1 MPQEVILT
9 QGSQEWLDFRV
20 LHRMASET
28 PAVMGVSPYQKPSDI
43 RRIKNGGG
51 SGFVN
56 SAMRQGTA
64 QEPIARAAYEERYEP
79 MRPAVFVQGAYGAS
93 LDGINM
99 GLTGIWEVKTPVDG
113 SSSERWKA
121 AEKGELLPYDYAQV
135 QHQLMVTGASW
146 CHFCVWDVEL
156 QDFILVHVNP
166 DPDYWLTI
174 EMEWDAFWEN
184 LGLRTDRAWSKAVKE
199 YKEAKAAVDAVTE
212 RFDLAKIALQ
222 ELLVG
227 EENEGGGVRVQRI
240 TVKGRT
246 DWKRVEKE
254 LLQEA
259 DLSAYKTADTTQIRI
274 NEIKEQL

>member
-28 PAVMGVSPYQKPSDI
+28 PAVMGLSPYQRPSDI

-64 QEPIARAAYEERYEP
+64 QEPIARAAYELDYEP
-79 MRPAVFVQGAYGAS
+79 MRPTVFVDGAYGAS

-99 GLTGIWEVKTPVDG
+99 DLTGIWEVKTPVDG
-113 SSSERWKA
+113 SSSERWA
-121 AEKGELLPYDYAQV
+121 LAVKGELTPYDYAQV
-135 QHQLMVTGASW
+135 QHQLMVTQASW
-146 CHFCVWDVEL
+146 CHFCVWDVES
-156 QDFILVHVNP
+156 QTYMLVHVKP

-199 YKEAKAAVDAVTE
+199 YKDAKAAVDAVTE

-274 NEIKEQL
+274 NEIKE

>member
-9 QGSQEWLDFRV
+9 QGSQEWLDFRI

-43 RRIKNGGG
+43 RRIKNGGS

-56 SAMRQGTA
+56 SAMRQGTQ
-64 QEPIARAAYEERYEP
+64 QEPIARAAYEQRYEP
-79 MRPAVFVQGAYGAS
+79 MRPAVFVNGAYGAS

-99 GLTGIWEVKTPVDG
+99 DLTGIWEVKTPADG

-121 AEKGELLPYDYAQV
+121 AEQGELLPYDMAQV

-146 CHFCVWDVEL
+146 CHFCVWDVEA

-166 DPDYWLTI
+166 QPDYWLMI
-174 EMEWDAFWEN
+174 EMEWDTFWGN
-184 LGLRTDRAWSKAVKE
+184 LGLRTDRKWAVAVKD
-199 YKEAKAAVDAVTE
+199 YKIAKMVYEDAVAAY
-212 RFDLAKIALQ
+212 DLAKIGLQ

-227 EENEGGGVRVQRI
+227 DENEGGGVRVQRI
-240 TVKGRT
+240 TVKGQT
-246 DWKRVEKE
+246 DWAKVKSHYCLDDEVLEQFKKPN
-254 LLQEA
+254 
-259 DLSAYKTADTTQIRI
+259 STQIRI
-274 NEIKEQL
+274 NEIKE

>member
-9 QGSQEWLDFRV
+9 QGSQEWLDFRI

-28 PAVMGVSPYQKPSDI
+28 PAVMGVSPYQRPSDI

-64 QEPIARAAYEERYEP
+64 QEPIARAAYELDYEP
-79 MRPAVFVQGAYGAS
+79 MRPAVFVDGAYGAS

-99 GLTGIWEVKTPVDG
+99 DLTGIWEVKTPVDG
-113 SSSERWKA
+113 SSSERWA
-121 AEKGELLPYDYAQV
+121 LAVKGELTPYDYAQV
-135 QHQLMVTGASW
+135 QHQLMVTQASW
-146 CHFCVWDVEL
+146 CHFCVWDVES
-156 QDFILVHVNP
+156 QTYMLVHVKP

-199 YKEAKAAVDAVTE
+199 YKEAKLKWEEATASY
-212 RFDLAKIALQ
+212 DLTKIALQ

-240 TVKGRT
+240 TVRGQT
-246 DWKRVEKE
+246 DWKKVKE
-254 LLQEA
+254 HYCLE
-259 DLSAYKTADTTQIRI
+259 DSALEQFKKPDSTQVRI
-274 NEIKEQL
+274 NEIKE